1 MKLEEK
7 LVLLRKQRGLTQLEL
22 AEKIIKLTKSKSKIT
37 FKELPQDDPM
47 QRKPVI
53 ELAKR
58 ELGWEP
64 HIALEEG
71 LRKTIEYFKEVL

>member
-1 MKLEEK
+1 MLF
-7 LVLLRKQRGLTQLEL
+7 RS
-22 AEKIIKLTKSKSKIT
+22 KSKSKIT